1 MNPIAIDLG
10 IVTIYWYSII
20 MFVAMIIGFYFVQK
34 EARNFDIPNNFI
46 SDLGFYTIVF
56 GLIGARLYYVAFNWS
71 YYSNNLLDILKVWEG
86 GLAIHGA
93 IIAGLIFITI
103 YTKKYKLKTLR
114 ILDMIVVGLIIG
126 QAIGRWGNFFNGEAH
141 GAITTLEHLKNLK
154 IPNFI
159 IDGMKLNGAY
169 YEPTFLYESLWNLIG
184 FVVLIVVRRL
194 RYIKIGQL
202 TGIYLLWYGFGRFFV
217 EGMRTDSLMFKGI
230 RVAQLASIIMM
241 IIGVIIILIRQFE
254 SRFKN
259 QYRNINEVVDIQ
271 KRK

>member
-126 QAIGRWGNFFNGEAH
+126 QAIGRWGN
-141 GAITTLEHLKNLK
+141 
-154 IPNFI
+154 
-159 IDGMKLNGAY
+159 
-169 YEPTFLYESLWNLIG
+169 
-184 FVVLIVVRRL
+184 
-194 RYIKIGQL
+194 
-202 TGIYLLWYGFGRFFV
+202 
-217 EGMRTDSLMFKGI
+217 
-230 RVAQLASIIMM
+230 
-241 IIGVIIILIRQFE
+241 
-254 SRFKN
+254 
-259 QYRNINEVVDIQ
+259 
-271 KRK
+271 